1 MFPKLFLFI
10 SKPLLVGGA
19 ESNIPRR
26 VIFSENPFIK
36 KNKNK
41 TNFFYLKIEK
51 LYCKEDKFLNVIEA
65 ITYRKSVRH
74 YLDKTVE
81 SKKILEIMK
90 AARLAPSAFN
100 KQRARFIIVRDGQT
114 KKRLI
119 ENAKIPNF
127 VAKAPVI
134 IVACAKTDSCTM
146 HYGQPCYPIDVAIA
160 LDHIT
165 LAAVEYGLGSCW
177 ISVYDEKKVQEI
189 LQIPKEIRVISLMIV
204 GYSADVSSIT
214 KKRLPIDEIVKYE
227 KW

>member
-1 MFPKLFLFI
+1 M
-10 SKPLLVGGA
+10 
-19 ESNIPRR
+19 
-26 VIFSENPFIK
+26 
-36 KNKNK
+36 
-41 TNFFYLKIEK
+41 
-51 LYCKEDKFLNVIEA
+51 NVIEA

-90 AARLAPSAFN
+90 AARFAPSAFN

-165 LAAVEYGLGSCW
+165 LAAVEYGLGFLL
-177 ISVYDEKKVQEI
+177 D
-189 LQIPKEIRVISLMIV
+189 
-204 GYSADVSSIT
+204 
-214 KKRLPIDEIVKYE
+214 
-227 KW
+227 